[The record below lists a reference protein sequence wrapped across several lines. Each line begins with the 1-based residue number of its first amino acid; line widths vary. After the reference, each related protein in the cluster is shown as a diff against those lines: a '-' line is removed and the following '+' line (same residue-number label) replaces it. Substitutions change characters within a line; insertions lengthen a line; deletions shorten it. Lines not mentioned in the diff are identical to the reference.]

1 MKKPIIGFV
10 QAPNYSN
17 KVVVVKPA
25 LRQVQAKTFVL
36 SPNGTLITREDLH
49 SWDNDKP
56 NRAGE

>member
-1 MKKPIIGFV
+1 MKNPIIGFV
-10 QAPNYSN
+10 QAPNYDN

-36 SPNGTLITREDLH
+36 SPNGTLITREDLY
-49 SWDNDKP
+49 SWDYDKL